1 MTTETYLDLVKDLP
15 EYTAGRVLYG
25 FALSVDNQKRFTGS
39 KIADVVSELRELR
52 GHFNGSEIQDTAMTR
67 KMEFIH
73 TLEEQEATLVYL
85 FNDLKAAFE
94 EFTGDKYERPVPKSV
109 SRKTETAAAHEAD
122 SILAKYS

>member
-52 GHFNGSEIQDTAMTR
+52 SHFNGSEIQDTAMTR

-85 FNDLKAAFE
+85 FNELKAAFE

-109 SRKTETAAAHEAD
+109 SRNTETAAAHEAD

>member
-25 FALSVDNQKRFTGS
+25 FALSVDNQTRFTSS

-52 GHFNGSEIQDTAMTR
+52 SHFNGSEIQDTAMTR
-67 KMEFIH
+67 KMDFIH
-73 TLEEQEATLVYL
+73 TLEEQEDSLRHL
-85 FNDLKAAFE
+85 FSQLRSAFE
-94 EFTGDKYERPVPKSV
+94 EFTGDRYERPIPKSL

-122 SILAKYS
+122 EVLAKYS

>member
-1 MTTETYLDLVKDLP
+1 MSTETYLDLVKDLP

-52 GHFNGSEIQDTAMTR
+52 SHFNGSEIQDTAMTR

-94 EFTGDKYERPVPKSV
+94 EFTGDKYERPVPKSI

>member
-52 GHFNGSEIQDTAMTR
+52 SHFNGSEIQDTAMTR

>member
-52 GHFNGSEIQDTAMTR
+52 SHFNGSEIQDTAMTR

-73 TLEEQEATLVYL
+73 TLEEQEATLGYL

-94 EFTGDKYERPVPKSV
+94 EFTGDKYERPVPKSI